1 MTNFD
6 LAHLRIAVGSGIP
19 IATNQVCLSLLDGRA
34 LGEMAEYCEEHGIK
48 IIAYGCIA
56 GGFLTDGV
64 VGAAEPT
71 EEALTYTNLLQM
83 DGMRRAITEQ
93 CTTMSCSN
101 FRPAGPETIKPF
113 SPLNT
118 IPPPGKSAPLVIR
131 PMICIKSFS

>member
-1 MTNFD
+1 MSNESNK
-6 LAHLRIAVGSGIP
+6 LACLHASITRRRISESCDGFPMCAL
-19 IATNQVCLSLLDGRA
+19 IAAWIASISDSISNSLW
-34 LGEMAEYCEEHGIK
+34 K
-48 IIAYGCIA
+48 NS
-56 GGFLTDGV
+56 LTK
-64 VGAAEPT
+64 
-71 EEALTYTNLLQM
+71 
-83 DGMRRAITEQ
+83 MRRAITEQ